1 MDVIALDRAGI
12 GEGVAPLGTA
22 LTEGQLGLLWR
33 LAPSPILC
41 FDGDA
46 AGQKAGVRA
55 ALRALPHVSPGRSL
69 GFVTLPPGQ
78 DPDDLLRAKGRAARE
93 ERPQKPDSLADRLW
107 RPESTSK
114 TPAPP
119 HHPHPHT

>member
-78 DPDDLLRAKGRAARE
+78 DTDDLLRAKGRAAPART
-93 ERPQKPDSLADRLW
+93 SNRLK
-107 RPESTSK
+107 SHQHF
-114 TPAPP
+114 A
-119 HHPHPHT
+119 

>member
-46 AGQKAGVRA
+46 AGQKPGVRA

-78 DPDDLLRAKGRAARE
+78 DPDDLPRAKGRPALE
-93 ERPQKPDSLADRLW
+93 ELPDKPESLFDRLW
-107 RPESTSK
+107 RHDSK
-114 TPAPP
+114 LGRDPCRDRV
-119 HHPHPHT
+119 